1 MVFEASETGKIAK
14 DFGTRDHLR
23 KTAISVMNNIPE
35 GFSRFSIKDK
45 KRFFD
50 ISQSSCSELKSM
62 MYSMEDLKYMDLNQ
76 INNIRAQ
83 ADKTRNYT
91 LAFIK
96 YLNE

>member
-1 MVFEASETGKIAK
+1 
-14 DFGTRDHLR
+14 
-23 KTAISVMNNIPE
+23 
-35 GFSRFSIKDK
+35 
-45 KRFFD
+45 
-50 ISQSSCSELKSM
+50 
-62 MYSMEDLKYMDLNQ
+62 MEDLKYMDLNQ